1 MQPEY
6 QSATRPAAVR
16 PPLRRCPTM
25 ICHAMDFS
33 RLASVTLDRRSAI
46 IGGAALFLP
55 GCRSAKTPVASDAN
69 GVAKLRAL
77 EREAN
82 GRLGAFVLDP
92 VRGTA
97 FGWRH
102 DERFAHASS
111 FKLSLAAMMLAGGDT
126 GRIDLDEI
134 LHWTKD
140 DMISSSPVTQ
150 VHLDRGLSVR
160 DLARATLV
168 TSDNTAANV
177 LMRRFGG
184 PARLTAFWRS
194 IGDRTSRLD
203 RYEPELNATPPGT
216 QLDTTTPAAMATTV
230 AALVHGTVLRESS
243 RALLKACMTEV
254 TTGQGRLRSGFPVGW
269 TSGDKTGTGISET
282 TRIYVD
288 LAFGGPV
295 GRAPLIVA
303 GYFEP
308 ARRTDAIDPDAVAVL
323 AQVGRIAAA
332 SLTGA

>member
-1 MQPEY
+1 MGR
-6 QSATRPAAVR
+6 SL
-16 PPLRRCPTM
+16 LRRPIV

-33 RLASVTLDRRSAI
+33 GFASTSLDRRSAI
-46 IGGAALFLP
+46 IGGTALFLP
-55 GCRSAKTPVASDAN
+55 GCRSAATPVAPDAT
-69 GVAKLRAL
+69 GIARLRAL

-111 FKLSLAAMMLAGGDT
+111 FKLSLAAMMLAGGDA

-134 LHWTKD
+134 LRWTKD
-140 DMISSSPVTQ
+140 DMIPSSPVTQ
-150 VHLDRGLSVR
+150 AHLERGLSVR
-160 DLARATLV
+160 DLAHATLV

-184 PARLTAFWRS
+184 PARMTAFWRS
-194 IGDRTSRLD
+194 IDDGTSRLD
-203 RYEPELNATPPGT
+203 RYEPELNAIPPGT

-230 AALVHGTVLRESS
+230 AALVNGTVLAESS
-243 RALLKACMTEV
+243 RALLKAWMTEV
-254 TTGQGRLRSGFPVGW
+254 ATGQSRLRSGFPVGW

-288 LAFGGPV
+288 LAFGGPA
-295 GRAPLIVA
+295 GRAPLIVT

-308 ARRTDAIDPDAVAVL
+308 ARRTDAIDPYAVAVL
-323 AQVGRIAAA
+323 AGVGRIAAA
-332 SLTGA
+332 SLSGT